1 VLRVDEATAA
11 LVRRAI
17 LQAQDRGVD
26 VVRVLDERGLLHYA
40 ARQRRLTVDTLRQA
54 AELLDQ
60 CTVDQLRGAERLA
73 STPLDLKRQ
82 IVRWLHGEADRMH
95 EAGEPK

>member
-1 VLRVDEATAA
+1 MLRVDEATAA

-17 LQAQDRGVD
+17 LQAADRGVD
-26 VVRVLDERGLLHYA
+26 VVQLLDGRGLLHYV
-40 ARQRRLTVDTLRQA
+40 ARQRRTMTDTLRQA

-60 CTVDQLRGAERLA
+60 CTVDQLRGSERPA
-73 STPLDLKRQ
+73 TTPADMKRQ

-95 EAGEPK
+95 EAGDPK